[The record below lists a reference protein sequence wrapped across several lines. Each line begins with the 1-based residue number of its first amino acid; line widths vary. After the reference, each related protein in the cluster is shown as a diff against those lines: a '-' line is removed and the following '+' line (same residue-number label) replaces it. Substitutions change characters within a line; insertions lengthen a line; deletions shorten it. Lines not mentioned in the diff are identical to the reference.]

1 MRWRSIG
8 AFQPPSNAS
17 FGLPTAF
24 QPPFQPRFQP
34 TSNTL
39 PTPFHPTP
47 HTPQALEAAFSGAF
61 GPLGCSPRRGKMSS
75 FDLHKNS
82 DVRLISHS
90 SIGDGCDP

>member
-1 MRWRSIG
+1 MAIENRR
-8 AFQPPSNAS
+8 AFQPPSNAD

-34 TSNTL
+34 PSNTL

-61 GPLGCSPRRGKMSS
+61 RPPWRLPPPRKSRLKGGSVARG
-75 FDLHKNS
+75 FE
-82 DVRLISHS
+82 
-90 SIGDGCDP
+90 